1 MFNSG
6 TCVITQNRSSAEIIR
21 TDVLV
26 EYGVVHVDRVLL
38 NADAGL
44 ERVEVVVGDG
54 GEECC
59 SDEFEFSGEQWNW

>member
-1 MFNSG
+1 M
-6 TCVITQNRSSAEIIR
+6 
-21 TDVLV
+21 LV

-44 ERVEVVVGDG
+44 GRVEVVAGGG